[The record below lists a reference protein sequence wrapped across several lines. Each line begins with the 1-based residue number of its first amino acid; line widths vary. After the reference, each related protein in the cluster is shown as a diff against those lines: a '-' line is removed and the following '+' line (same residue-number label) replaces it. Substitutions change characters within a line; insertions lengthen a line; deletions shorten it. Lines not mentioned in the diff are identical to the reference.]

1 MTSEKKPVDLH
12 SIEPI
17 FRSHDPEEVD
27 SRKDADSVGM
37 GVATA
42 TGSTPAAGTLAQIE
56 DEPPPDPDDLDR
68 LRRG

>member
-1 MTSEKKPVDLH
+1 MTSEKKPFDLH

-17 FRSHDPEEVD
+17 FRRDESETIEPRDD
-27 SRKDADSVGM
+27 DAVGM
-37 GVATA
+37 APGM
-42 TGSTPAAGTLAQIE
+42 PAPAE

>member
-17 FRSHDPEEVD
+17 FRRDETEEVD
-27 SRKDADSVGM
+27 SPEDDDGGGM
-37 GVATA
+37 A
-42 TGSTPAAGTLAQIE
+42 TGMLARTE
-56 DEPPPDPDDLDR
+56 AEPPPDPDDLDQ